1 MNRLDVHLGG
11 NWMFAIVRNE
21 LFMGN
26 KREVIIR
33 ENKSEVQIERIDM
46 LRTSND
52 LKTTHLKRE

>member
-1 MNRLDVHLGG
+1 
-11 NWMFAIVRNE
+11 MFAIVRNE